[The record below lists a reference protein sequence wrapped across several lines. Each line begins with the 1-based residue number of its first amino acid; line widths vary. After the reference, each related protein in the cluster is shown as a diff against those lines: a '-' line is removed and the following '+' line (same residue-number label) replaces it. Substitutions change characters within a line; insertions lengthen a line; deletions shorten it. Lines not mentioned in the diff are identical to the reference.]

1 MRIEYTKLWK
11 LLIDKKLKKKDLA
24 RVAGLS
30 KSTITKL
37 SANQNV
43 NTDVLLKICIALDCN
58 LVDIAEV
65 TNADK
70 ETKHEQN

>member
-1 MRIEYTKLWK
+1 MIIDYTKLWK

-24 RVAGLS
+24 KLSGLS

-43 NTDVLLKICIALDCN
+43 NTAVLLKICTALNCD
-58 LVDIAEV
+58 LSDIAEV
-65 TNADK
+65 TEADEEK
-70 ETKHEQN
+70 THE

>member
-1 MRIEYTKLWK
+1 MIIDYTKLWK

-24 RVAGLS
+24 EIAGLS

-43 NTDVLLKICIALDCN
+43 NTVVLLKICTALNCD
-58 LVDIAEV
+58 LSDIAEV
-65 TNADK
+65 T
-70 ETKHEQN
+70 ETNEEKIYE